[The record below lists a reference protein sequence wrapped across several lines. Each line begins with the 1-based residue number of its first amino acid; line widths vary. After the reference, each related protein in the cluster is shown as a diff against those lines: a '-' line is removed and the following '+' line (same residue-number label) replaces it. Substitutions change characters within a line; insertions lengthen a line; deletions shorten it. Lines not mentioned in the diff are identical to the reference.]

1 MFGLFCSVQ
10 FNSIQFLNNQE
21 GIVPQMRRP
30 GLNVSTTPLRQW
42 GFRQCLPFSW
52 TTLRGKHCRH
62 HIAVMGV
69 VYTFGQ
75 MPVPDLYVFTL
86 KFLAY
91 IKKDKNMKKKNPP
104 QKEKKLPLFYATF
117 QCGRYNV
124 FKFYFFLPTKS

>member
-62 HIAVMGV
+62 HIAVMEV
-69 VYTFGQ
+69 VDTFGLCLNPHFIFDSH
-75 MPVPDLYVFTL
+75 MPALSHTFYEIEMKPNQNRKL
-86 KFLAY
+86 LAH
-91 IKKDKNMKKKNPP
+91 
-104 QKEKKLPLFYATF
+104 
-117 QCGRYNV
+117 G
-124 FKFYFFLPTKS
+124 